1 VNELPIPTAAVRPPR
16 AQRCAALGP
25 RLLLGGALLLCAFAR
40 GQDPGPSRWIARR
53 AAQLLQHN
61 DPTVRGEAALVAS
74 ATATDGPDLQLQA
87 QLLTM
92 ARDPADEARHRATLA
107 LGQLGTPAA
116 AQFLA
121 ARLGDLGTRGDADGP
136 VLAYALGNLPA
147 AVDSART
154 EVLNQFFQGSFR
166 RQRDTMLGL
175 LLGIDRDGTHRDQV
189 VLQRL
194 FADDANRD
202 PEVRALLL
210 HLLLPQAPADV
221 RSLRRQLERAEPAE
235 RDSVLRWLAE
245 SPVRDPELLALVE
258 RIASRSDRADE
269 RARALAVLTRAG
281 HLPALELAARAL
293 RSEHPV
299 EIGQAMRS
307 MLAIGGAQALRPLDE
322 RVRSETDPRRKLA
335 MLTCFDAPP
344 SAALTEQV
352 AALAVDGSQ
361 PFALRTAAAL
371 LLERSAPERSG
382 AVLRELFRIGTEP
395 SALRSLALALQ
406 SRSDGPLAIDH
417 LLDGAT
423 DLQAHPLH
431 WLTLLQTGHPEAV
444 RQVLQHL
451 EARDASVT
459 TLRTTLQTWRRA
471 MVTSAPRWRA
481 EAVPERLRE
490 LLVD

>member
-1 VNELPIPTAAVRPPR
+1 VNQLPIPSAADRSLPPR
-16 AQRCAALGP
+16 LCAALGQ

-40 GQDPGPSRWIARR
+40 GQDPGPSRWIARQ
-53 AAQLLQHN
+53 AAQLLQHS
-61 DPTVRGEAALVAS
+61 DPIVRGEAALIAS
-74 ATATDGPDLQLQA
+74 AIKTDVPDLPLQA

-92 ARDPADEARHRATLA
+92 ARDPAVEARHRATLA

-147 AVDSART
+147 AVDGART

-175 LLGIDRDGTHRDQV
+175 LLGIDRHGSHRDQV

-202 PEVRALLL
+202 PEV

-245 SPVRDPELLALVE
+245 TPVRDPELLALVE
-258 RIASRSDRADE
+258 RIASRGDRADE

-307 MLAIGGAQALRPLDE
+307 MLAIGGSQALRPLDE

-371 LLERSAPERSG
+371 LLARSAPERSVT
-382 AVLRELFRIGTEP
+382 VLRDLFRIGTEP

-406 SRSDGPLAIDH
+406 NRADGPLAIDH

-423 DLQAHPLH
+423 DLDAHPLH
-431 WLTLLQTGHPEAV
+431 WLALLQTGHPEAV

-451 EARDASVT
+451 EARPATVT